1 MITGLIIGL
10 FVGVPIG
17 IFFMCLLVVASE
29 ADAAEDELGQI
40 VDRLTFI
47 YGSPEGLKKAL
58 EERVIDELASDLP
71 PWDET
76 PETLE
81 IYRQA
86 YSDEEIARAGEVDE
100 ALSAVACESCNGSGA
115 GYSVIQDRYVKCSEC
130 DGKGER

>member
-1 MITGLIIGL
+1 MITGLFIGAFAGFIL
-10 FVGVPIG
+10 GVFV
-17 IFFMCLLVVASE
+17 MCLVSMASE

-58 EERVIDELASDLP
+58 SERVADELASDLP

-86 YSDEEIARAGEVDE
+86 YSAKEEAR
-100 ALSAVACESCNGSGA
+100 
-115 GYSVIQDRYVKCSEC
+115 
-130 DGKGER
+130 GKGE